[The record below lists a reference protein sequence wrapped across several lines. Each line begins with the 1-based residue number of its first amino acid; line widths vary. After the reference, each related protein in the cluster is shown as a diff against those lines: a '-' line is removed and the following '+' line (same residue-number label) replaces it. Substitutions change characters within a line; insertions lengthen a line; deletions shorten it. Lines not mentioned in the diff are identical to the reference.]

1 MASAFQPL
9 VPVADDWRERST
21 VDTKPA
27 SRFLIV
33 DDEAEVRDLF
43 TRLLR
48 FEGYEVHA
56 VATADAGLDAV
67 AEWRPDAILVDYVMP
82 FVNGIGFLYRLRA
95 RESAS
100 RTPVAVITGA
110 RDVEGALSSECAR
123 LGAAVYFKP
132 IGRNDLRNLARALL
146 ASNGHPYI
154 SKRG

>member
-9 VPVADDWRERST
+9 VLIADDCSEWPTQGTTPPPRL
-21 VDTKPA
+21 
-27 SRFLIV
+27 LIV
-33 DDEAEVRDLF
+33 DDEAEVRELF

-48 FEGYEVHA
+48 SEGYAVHA

-67 AEWRPDAILVDYVMP
+67 AEWRPDAILLDYFMP

-95 RESAS
+95 HESAS

-110 RDVEGALSSECAR
+110 SDVEGALSTECAT

-132 IGRNDLRNLARALL
+132 IGRDGLRKVARALL
-146 ASNGHPYI
+146 ASDGAPMH
-154 SKRG
+154 